1 MTRTR
6 LSIPAAFAFLLLV
19 AGLAVSPA
27 RATTLLPAA
36 AATPMAAD
44 ADVIPVQH
52 FHGHHRPH
60 GHWRPHHHH
69 RPHFQRHYW
78 RPHHHHVRPHWRP
91 HRHHHHG
98 HHHHYGRRW

>member
-6 LSIPAAFAFLLLV
+6 LSIPAAFAFLLLL

-36 AATPMAAD
+36 AAAPMAAD

-52 FHGHHRPH
+52 FHGHYRPH
-60 GHWRPHHHH
+60 RQWHHHH
-69 RPHFQRHYW
+69 RPHVQRHYW

-98 HHHHYGRRW
+98 HHHRHYGRRW